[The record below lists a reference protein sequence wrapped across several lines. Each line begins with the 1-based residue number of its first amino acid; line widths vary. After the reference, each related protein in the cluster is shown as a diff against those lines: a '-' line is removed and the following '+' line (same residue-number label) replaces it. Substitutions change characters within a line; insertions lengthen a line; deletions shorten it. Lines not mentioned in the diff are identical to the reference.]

1 LCAQLNWE
9 ASGDIIHRNKNL
21 QWNRYTAEESEVLSL
36 IHKKGE
42 IPLDEIAWQLQKNMG
57 QLATILL
64 NLEFQGV
71 LTALPGHRYVIK

>member
-1 LCAQLNWE
+1 VAVLAGGFNWIYPNSHQKYVNE
-9 ASGDIIHRNKNL
+9 IIE
-21 QWNRYTAEESEVLSL
+21 TAEESEVLSL

-71 LTALPGHRYVIK
+71 LKALPGHRYVIK